1 MKISVIIW
9 NLSWILLTN
18 FTNILFA
25 SIFVSITEF
34 SLGVTSSETKISPS
48 HRFNSH
54 FLLEYFKSKHEW
66 FKRMS
71 ASFVNNCT
79 IREENQWN
87 LYCIFFPC
95 YLLLKQVIC
104 CSRINFIITF
114 IIIQGRNIGK
124 FSRYLKIKFSDF
136 VTSGEVNRE
145 KMHPKKGWTGISISN
160 PKEGRVQGFFWG
172 LRPLTLY

>member
-9 NLSWILLTN
+9 NISCILLTI
-18 FTNILFA
+18 FMNILLA
-25 SIFVSITEF
+25 SLLVSIMEF

-48 HRFNSH
+48 HRFSSQW
-54 FLLEYFKSKHEW
+54 LLEYSKSNHEW

-79 IREENQWN
+79 IWEENQWN
-87 LYCIFFPC
+87 LYCIFLSC

-104 CSRINFIITF
+104 CSWINFIIRF

-124 FSRYLKIKFSDF
+124 ISRSLKIKFSDF
-136 VTSGEVNRE
+136 INSGEVNRE
-145 KMHPKKGWTGISISN
+145 
-160 PKEGRVQGFFWG
+160 
-172 LRPLTLY
+172 